1 MRSGK
6 HHFRRALLINHVNCG
21 AYGDSPPG
29 IDEVDVHRA
38 DLLDAK
44 RTLEGRY
51 EGLDVDAYLATIV
64 YASVVIV
71 PMCTSG

>member
-1 MRSGK
+1 M

-21 AYGDSPPG
+21 AYSDSPPG

-51 EGLDVDAYLATIV
+51 GGLAVDAYLATV
-64 YASVVIV
+64 VDASVVIV
-71 PMCTSG
+71 PMSTIR